1 MPQPSSQQLAETL
14 AYPPVSLVQLDMRT
28 LSLVIKKR
36 RGRGVHLFATAYKQ
50 HMLERERQYHRNI
63 GPLILAWYR
72 AIDGIK
78 AYKLC
83 RNALFAWLERAQSKL
98 GAYKEDGVARR
109 RDQESYEADAHCL
122 ELRIP

>member
-1 MPQPSSQQLAETL
+1 M
-14 AYPPVSLVQLDMRT
+14 
-28 LSLVIKKR
+28 
-36 RGRGVHLFATAYKQ
+36 HLFATAYKQ

-109 RDQESYEADAHCL
+109 RDQESYEADTAWNSESHMKKRLCYVET
-122 ELRIP
+122 ELLPN